1 MNTDRAKEEL
11 GMKLGSET
19 ATYGFNHK
27 DLEAMGE
34 RAVRNELNSG
44 KYGHA
49 RIPVF
54 SFVSAWLADAEFA
67 RLAANSAKRDE
78 REERTLAI
86 AEDANSIAVRA
97 LAIAN
102 SQSVAAFEQARWAK
116 WAAIVATTAAIIAS
130 KDQIF
135 ALVISWLP

>member
-1 MNTDRAKEEL
+1 
-11 GMKLGSET
+11 MKLGFET

-49 RIPVF
+49 GLPGF
-54 SFVSAWLADAEFA
+54 TFVSAWLADTEFV
-67 RLAANSAKRDE
+67 RLAADSAKRDE

-86 AEDANSIAVRA
+86 AEDANSIASRA
-97 LAIAN
+97 LEVAN
-102 SQSVAAFEQARWAK
+102 SQAAAAFEQARWAK
-116 WAAIVATTAAIIAS
+116 WAAIVATTAAIIAI
-130 KDQIF
+130 KDQIL